1 MCGIAGI
8 MGRKNTLLTP
18 RLIDVFDQS
27 LTHRGPDGRGDYT
40 AANVAMIQRRLA
52 IIDLKT
58 GDQPLYSGSNE
69 TPTALI
75 GNGEI
80 YNYIELRREFS
91 GFPFRTHSDCETP
104 LALYSHKGLS
114 FPERLRGMYA
124 LAIHDTAAQRLI
136 LSRDP
141 FGIKQLYV
149 IETDAGL
156 AFASEPQALIA
167 AGLAPLEIDSTK
179 RHELL
184 QLNFTTGSDTI
195 FKSIRR
201 LLPGET
207 IVVDDGRIVSHTHEP
222 AFPLDPPI
230 AISAQDALKKLDHTL
245 EQAVDVHQRS
255 DVPYAMFLSGG
266 IDSSALLAMMARLND
281 QPVTTFTAGFPG
293 TNVAD
298 ERNLARDVAKACN
311 AEVVDVSVTA
321 EDFWNYLPAIVAGM
335 DDPVADYA
343 IIPTWLLAKTARDQG
358 FKVVLSGEGGDE
370 IFAGYGRYRAA
381 LRPWPFKKAM
391 RSRGIFD
398 GLDLLKPNVTANP
411 KAWRDNIAAS
421 ERAFNRRNLTPLQR
435 LQALD
440 CVDWLPHDLLIKLD
454 RCLMAHGVEGRT
466 PFLDKEVAQ
475 FAFTLP
481 DNLKLHRGMGKW
493 ILREWLA
500 KHLPVAQPFSRKRGF
515 TVPVGPWMAERG
527 KMLGDA
533 MARQAAIKEIAR
545 IDDVRN
551 LYADPRL
558 ATDQRF
564 AQAGWSLLFYA
575 LWHRRHIQGLKP
587 DGGILDCLTARL
599 K

>member
-8 MGRKNTLLTP
+8 MGRKDTLPTP
-18 RLIDVFDQS
+18 RLLDIFDQS
-27 LTHRGPDGRGDYT
+27 LMHRGPDGRGDYT

-58 GDQPLYSGSNE
+58 GDQPLYSGNNE
-69 TPTALI
+69 KPMALI

-80 YNYIELRREFS
+80 YNYVELRQEFS

-104 LALYSHKGLS
+104 LALYARNGLS
-114 FPERLRGMYA
+114 FPDRLRGMYA
-124 LAIHDTAAQRLI
+124 LAIHDQSSRKLV

-141 FGIKQLYV
+141 FGIKQLYI

-156 AFASEPQALIA
+156 AFASEPQALVA

-184 QLNFTTGSDTI
+184 QLNFTTGANTI

-207 IVVDDGRIVSHTHEP
+207 IVVDDGRIVSSTHEP
-222 AFPLDPPI
+222 ALPFNPPI
-230 AISAQDALKKLDHTL
+230 PIATQDAVKKLDHIL

-266 IDSSALLAMMARLND
+266 IDSSTILALMARLND

-293 TNVAD
+293 TTVAD

-311 AEVVDVSVTA
+311 AEVVDVPVTV
-321 EDFWNYLPAIVAGM
+321 EDFWNHLPAIVAGM

-343 IIPTWLLAKTARDQG
+343 TIPTWLLAKAARDQG

-398 GLDLLKPNVTANP
+398 GLGILIADGRPDS
-411 KAWRDNIAAS
+411 KAWRDGITQNEQNLS
-421 ERAFNRRNLTPLQR
+421 QKNLTPLQR

-440 CVDWLPHDLLIKLD
+440 CMDWLPHDLLIKLD

-500 KHLPVAQPFSRKRGF
+500 KNLPIAQPFSRKRGF
-515 TVPVGPWMAERG
+515 TVPVGPWMAARG
-527 KMLGDA
+527 KMLGEA
-533 MARQAAIKEIAR
+533 LANQTAIKEIAKTNAVK
-545 IDDVRN
+545 D
-551 LYADPRL
+551 LYTDPRL
-558 ATDQRF
+558 ATDQRL

-575 LWHRRHIQGLKP
+575 LWHRRHVQGLKP
-587 DGGILDCLTARL
+587 DGGILDCLTAA
-599 K
+599 

>member
-8 MGRKNTLLTP
+8 MGRKDTLSIP
-18 RLIDVFDQS
+18 RLLDIFDQS
-27 LTHRGPDGRGDYT
+27 LTHRGPDGRGDYIE
-40 AANVAMIQRRLA
+40 ARVAMIQRRLA

-58 GDQPLYSGSNE
+58 GDQPLYSGNNE
-69 TPTALI
+69 KPMALV

-80 YNYIELRREFS
+80 YNYVELRQELS

-104 LALYSHKGLS
+104 LALYLRNGLS
-114 FPERLRGMYA
+114 FPDRLRGMYA
-124 LAIHDTAAQRLI
+124 LAIHDAAAQQLI

-149 IETDAGL
+149 METNAGL
-156 AFASEPQALIA
+156 AFASEPQALVA
-167 AGLAPLEIDSTK
+167 TELKPLEINTLK
-179 RHELL
+179 RNELL
-184 QLNFTTGSDTI
+184 QLNFTTGADTI

-207 IVVDDGRIVSHTHEP
+207 IVVDDGRIISRTHEP
-222 AFPLDPPI
+222 AFPLHPPVSVDP
-230 AISAQDALKKLDHTL
+230 QDALKKLDHIL
-245 EQAVDVHQRS
+245 EQAVDIHQRS

-266 IDSSALLAMMARLND
+266 IDSSTILALMARLND
-281 QPVTTFTAGFPG
+281 EPVTTFTAGFPG
-293 TNVAD
+293 THVAD

-311 AEVVDVSVTA
+311 AEAVDVPVTV
-321 EDFWNYLPAIVAGM
+321 EDFWNYLPSIVAGM

-343 IIPTWLLAKTARDQG
+343 IIPTWLLAKAARSQG

-370 IFAGYGRYRAA
+370 IFAGYGRYRSA
-381 LRPWPFKKAM
+381 LRPWPFGKEM

-398 GLDLLKPNVTANP
+398 GLGILAKDGHSHS
-411 KAWRDNIAAS
+411 KAWRNGLTQTEQDL
-421 ERAFNRRNLTPLQR
+421 RQKNLTSLQR
-435 LQALD
+435 LQAVD
-440 CVDWLPHDLLIKLD
+440 CTDWLPHDLLIKLD

-466 PFLDKEVAQ
+466 PFLDKEVAR

-515 TVPVGPWMAERG
+515 TVPIGPWMAERG
-527 KMLGDA
+527 KMLSEA
-533 MARQAAIKEIAR
+533 MARQAAIKEVAQA
-545 IDDVRN
+545 DAVRN

-564 AQAGWSLLFYA
+564 AQAGWNLLFYA

-587 DGGILDCLTARL
+587 DGGILDCLTAV
-599 K
+599 